1 MSNQKDPQLLKQP
14 LFPAPAP
21 PPTAS
26 RPITT
31 LPSHPPPGFFSAFL
45 TLAIIF
51 PVNLFAVCLLPTFF
65 STSDCILFAAG
76 FQHVE

>member
-21 PPTAS
+21 PTAPRDHHS
-26 RPITT
+26 PI
-31 LPSHPPPGFFSAFL
+31 PSTPPGFFSAFL
-45 TLAIIF
+45 ILAIIF